1 LASPNRQGATGGT
14 TWRTT
19 RLRLVWRPPYY
30 HYRIMVLC
38 RVQAALGKARFTLG
52 KGFAEGRTR
61 QRALGKEFVGKE
73 FFAEC
78 HLSGTRQSLCRVP
91 CQHSAKLTSTVI
103 CRFLCRVLTWQAL
116 GKEFLIFLKK
126 IIFAECRSDRHSA
139 Q

>member
-1 LASPNRQGATGGT
+1 MM
-14 TWRTT
+14 
-19 RLRLVWRPPYY
+19 
-30 HYRIMVLC
+30 HYRILVLC

-52 KGFAEGRTR
+52 KGFAECRTR
-61 QRALGKEFVGKE
+61 QRALAKEFVGKE

-116 GKEFLIFLKK
+116 GKEFLIFFKK
-126 IIFAECRSDRHSA
+126 IIFVECCSDRHSA
-139 Q
+139 K